1 MLCCALRDTKA
12 FRSRS
17 RATRSFCAAWSI
29 VVLVAASGASAA
41 SGGAAAGEPPVRV
54 SALDRSTDAGPI
66 RGFVA
71 TINLADPR
79 VKVVVTGP
87 LATDHPMASAKVV
100 GAGDAQ
106 RVEAVLVPTDRWAE
120 AQRAVVAINANFFA
134 GVSKTSLSVAPR
146 GNAEPGAIKP
156 ADSATRDTESQER
169 WESAQPVD
177 IVGLSI
183 SNGVVVS
190 PARSHNNRFDPALL
204 VMPDGAARIGYFSD
218 ADAKGAVS
226 AVAGVGSS
234 TTDTIAGTLLV
245 EQSKNLGATARVQP
259 TIRHPRTAAGVSA
272 DGRTLILVVVDGRQ
286 PSHSVG
292 MTLPELADLMIEQ
305 GAINAINLDGGGSS
319 AFIYAPQFAP
329 KDAALS
335 GAAQTNTPSDGHFR
349 PVANHLGITIV
360 NPAPSV
366 GSVPNSPGDQR

>member
-1 MLCCALRDTKA
+1 
-12 FRSRS
+12 
-17 RATRSFCAAWSI
+17 
-29 VVLVAASGASAA
+29 VLIAASGASAA
-41 SGGAAAGEPPVRV
+41 SGAAGAADAPVRV
-54 SALDRSTDAGPI
+54 SAIDRSTDAGPI

-87 LATDHPMASAKVV
+87 LATDHPMAGAKVD
-100 GAGDAQ
+100 GQ
-106 RVEAVLVPTDRWAE
+106 PVEAVLVPTDRWAE
-120 AQRAVVAINANFFA
+120 AQRTVVAINANFFA
-134 GVSKTSLSVAPR
+134 GVSKSNLSVAPS

-156 ADSATRDTESQER
+156 ADSATRDTETQER
-169 WESAQPVD
+169 WKSAQPVD

-204 VMPDGAARIGYFSD
+204 VMPDGVARIGYFSD
-218 ADAKGAVS
+218 ADTKGAVS

-234 TTDTIAGTLLV
+234 MTDTIAGTLLV
-245 EQSKNLGATARVQP
+245 ESGKNLGATARVQP
-259 TIRHPRTAAGVSA
+259 TIRHPRTAAGVTA
-272 DGRTLILVVVDGRQ
+272 DGRTLILVVVDGRR
-286 PSHSVG
+286 PAHSVG
-292 MTLPELADLMIEQ
+292 MTLPELADLMIEH

-366 GSVPNSPGDQR
+366 GSVPTSPGDQR